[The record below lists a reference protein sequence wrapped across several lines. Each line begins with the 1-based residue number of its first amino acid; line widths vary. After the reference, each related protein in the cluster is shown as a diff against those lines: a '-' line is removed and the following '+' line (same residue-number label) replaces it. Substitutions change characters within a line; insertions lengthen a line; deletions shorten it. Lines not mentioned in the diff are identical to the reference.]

1 MPDARTATGTLRPVT
16 GPEDGRLDRIL
27 DLIRRDGGRVT
38 TARRA
43 VLSALLHEHG
53 RHLSAEELAS
63 AVRASDPDV
72 HLSTVYRTLDAL
84 EQLGVVTHVHLG
96 HGRAIYHLTDE
107 LHHHAVCEACGD
119 VLQLPDAIFGD
130 VRADLEELH
139 GFHLDAHHFALVGRC
154 ATCAGDVSRRR

>member
-1 MPDARTATGTLRPVT
+1 VA

-38 TARRA
+38 SARRA
-43 VLSALLHEHG
+43 VLAALLDEHG
-53 RHLSAEELAS
+53 RHVSAEELAA

-84 EQLGVVTHVHLG
+84 EHLGVVVHVHLG
-96 HGRAIYHLTDE
+96 HGRAIYHLTDD
-107 LHHHAVCEACGD
+107 LHHHAVCEVCGA
-119 VLQLPDAIFGD
+119 VLQLPDAIFSD
-130 VRADLEELH
+130 VQAGLREAH

-154 ATCAGDVSRRR
+154 AACAGDGDVSRRR

>member
-1 MPDARTATGTLRPVT
+1 MA

-27 DLIRRDGGRVT
+27 ELIRRDGGRVT
-38 TARRA
+38 SARRA
-43 VLSALLHEHG
+43 VLTALLDEHG
-53 RHLSAEELAS
+53 RHVSAEELAS
-63 AVRASDPDV
+63 AVRTSDPEV

-84 EQLGVVTHVHLG
+84 EQLGVVVHVHLG

-119 VLQLPDAIFGD
+119 VLQLPDAIFSD
-130 VRADLEELH
+130 VQAGLQEAH

-154 ATCAGDVSRRR
+154 AACAGDGGVSRRR